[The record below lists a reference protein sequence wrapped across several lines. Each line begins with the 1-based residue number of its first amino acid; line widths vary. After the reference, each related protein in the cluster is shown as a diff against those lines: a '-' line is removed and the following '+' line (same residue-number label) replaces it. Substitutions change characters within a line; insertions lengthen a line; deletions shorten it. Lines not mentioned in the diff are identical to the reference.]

1 MSDLG
6 GFSLHELFRGEA
18 ETHAAALS
26 EGLVKLEGTSNPAI
40 VEPLMRAAHSI
51 KGAARVI
58 GLDIAVRLAHG
69 LEDVLVAM
77 QKGREAISSSR
88 IDQLLR
94 GADLLASLA
103 RVSEAEVAQWTAT
116 NASAVDQLAAEL
128 MVPPPAAVQIAPAAA
143 PTAPTGFQVPS
154 SGPQVPPAV
163 SPVSPE
169 GTTETPSQLPAA
181 VPAAV
186 PASIPAPVPAPM
198 SAPTPA
204 AATATTRASSVRVT
218 AEKLDRLLQL
228 AGETMLESRRL
239 GVIHEEALDFKRML
253 VRLEDELDRLRAE
266 IRAAGLDPTL
276 VARARGIVEKGRE
289 GVVAHLLTVE
299 SAIRRG
305 EETSTQL
312 YHEVLSSRMRPFADA
327 TASLPRAVR
336 DLARALGKE
345 ARLEIVGESVPVDRD
360 ILARLDAP
368 LNHLLRNALDHGVET
383 PDERRAQGKPAQAV
397 LRVEARHHAGMLH
410 IRVSDDGRGIDIEAM
425 RERIVRRALTSREM
439 AATMERHELLEF
451 LFLPGFSTAAQITEI
466 SGRGVGLDVV
476 QSTAREIGGVA
487 RIDTEL
493 GRGTVFELELPIT
506 LSVIRALL
514 VDVAGEILAFPL
526 VRIERVV
533 QIDATELKAV
543 EGRSQF
549 MLEGASVGVI
559 DAVTVLGFGDRRVR
573 GERESIMVLGSGDER
588 YGFAV
593 DGLVGEEDLVVR
605 ALDARLGKVPHLSAA
620 AVRES
625 GEPVLIVDTED
636 IVQSVR
642 QKLGD
647 GTLRGARRT
656 IGTTA
661 TKALRVL
668 VVDDSATVREVERQL
683 LMRIGFEV
691 ETAVDGIDGWNTLRA
706 GRFDLVVSDI
716 DMPRMNGIEFVRTL
730 RSDARFATIPV
741 IVVSYKDREED
752 RLAGLNAG
760 ATAYLTKG
768 AFQDSTFGDTVR
780 ELVDI
785 TGARREAHE

>member
-1 MSDLG
+1 
-6 GFSLHELFRGEA
+6 
-18 ETHAAALS
+18 
-26 EGLVKLEGTSNPAI
+26 
-40 VEPLMRAAHSI
+40 
-51 KGAARVI
+51 
-58 GLDIAVRLAHG
+58 
-69 LEDVLVAM
+69 
-77 QKGREAISSSR
+77 
-88 IDQLLR
+88 
-94 GADLLASLA
+94 
-103 RVSEAEVAQWTAT
+103 
-116 NASAVDQLAAEL
+116 
-128 MVPPPAAVQIAPAAA
+128 
-143 PTAPTGFQVPS
+143 
-154 SGPQVPPAV
+154 
-163 SPVSPE
+163 
-169 GTTETPSQLPAA
+169 
-181 VPAAV
+181 
-186 PASIPAPVPAPM
+186 
-198 SAPTPA
+198 
-204 AATATTRASSVRVT
+204 
-218 AEKLDRLLQL
+218 
-228 AGETMLESRRL
+228 
-239 GVIHEEALDFKRML
+239 
-253 VRLEDELDRLRAE
+253 
-266 IRAAGLDPTL
+266 
-276 VARARGIVEKGRE
+276 
-289 GVVAHLLTVE
+289 
-299 SAIRRG
+299 
-305 EETSTQL
+305 
-312 YHEVLSSRMRPFADA
+312 
-327 TASLPRAVR
+327 
-336 DLARALGKE
+336 
-345 ARLEIVGESVPVDRD
+345 
-360 ILARLDAP
+360 
-368 LNHLLRNALDHGVET
+368 
-383 PDERRAQGKPAQAV
+383 
-397 LRVEARHHAGMLH
+397 
-410 IRVSDDGRGIDIEAM
+410 
-425 RERIVRRALTSREM
+425 
-439 AATMERHELLEF
+439 
-451 LFLPGFSTAAQITEI
+451 
-466 SGRGVGLDVV
+466 
-476 QSTAREIGGVA
+476 
-487 RIDTEL
+487 
-493 GRGTVFELELPIT
+493 
-506 LSVIRALL
+506 
-514 VDVAGEILAFPL
+514 
-526 VRIERVV
+526 
-533 QIDATELKAV
+533 
-543 EGRSQF
+543 

>member
-116 NASAVDQLAAEL
+116 NSSAVDQLAAEL

-154 SGPQVPPAV
+154 SGPPAGSQVPPA
-163 SPVSPE
+163 
-169 GTTETPSQLPAA
+169 GTTETPSQLPTA

-186 PASIPAPVPAPM
+186 PASIPAP
-198 SAPTPA
+198 TPA
-204 AATATTRASSVRVT
+204 TATATTRASSVRVT

-439 AATMERHELLEF
+439 AATMERQELLEF

-730 RSDARFATIPV
+730 RGDARFATIPV